1 MWLSEIHIQRDKL
14 WFFQSCIQSDGVK
27 TTQWYE
33 GQGSFLG
40 GGGLKKEKKGD
51 LSPQMA
57 TSEIALFNIWDSYA

>member
-1 MWLSEIHIQRDKL
+1 M
-14 WFFQSCIQSDGVK
+14 
-27 TTQWYE
+27 
-33 GQGSFLG
+33 GSKQPNDMKAKGLFLG